1 MDIKKVD
8 GVFDAIEKQI
18 THLEEM
24 LELQDRKI
32 ELLESIND
40 SREET
45 VWYLK
50 RVIIRSSRRKSTK
63 TRKLVYLRLHPSSKR
78 RDRDVFTVSSFFAIK
93 TVSFMRQKGA

>member
-8 GVFDAIEKQI
+8 GIFDAIEKQI

-40 SREET
+40 TREET
-45 VWYLK
+45 VHYLK
-50 RVIIRSSRRKSTK
+50 RVIVRILTEEIDEDEKARI
-63 TRKLVYLRLHPSSKR
+63 LELASK
-78 RDRDVFTVSSFFAIK
+78 
-93 TVSFMRQKGA
+93 

>member
-8 GVFDAIEKQI
+8 GIFDAIEKQI

-40 SREET
+40 TREET
-45 VWYLK
+45 VYYLK
-50 RVIIRSSRRKSTK
+50 RVIVRILTEEIDEDEKARI
-63 TRKLVYLRLHPSSKR
+63 LELASK
-78 RDRDVFTVSSFFAIK
+78 
-93 TVSFMRQKGA
+93 

>member
-8 GVFDAIEKQI
+8 GIFDAIEKQI

-45 VWYLK
+45 IYYLK
-50 RVIIRSSRRKSTK
+50 RMIVRILTEEIDEDEKARI
-63 TRKLVYLRLHPSSKR
+63 LELASK
-78 RDRDVFTVSSFFAIK
+78 
-93 TVSFMRQKGA
+93 

>member
-40 SREET
+40 TREET
-45 VWYLK
+45 IYYLK
-50 RVIIRSSRRKSTK
+50 RVIVRILTEEIDEDEKARI
-63 TRKLVYLRLHPSSKR
+63 LELASK
-78 RDRDVFTVSSFFAIK
+78 
-93 TVSFMRQKGA
+93 

>member
-1 MDIKKVD
+1 MDVKKVD

-40 SREET
+40 TREET
-45 VWYLK
+45 IYYLK
-50 RVIIRSSRRKSTK
+50 RVIVRILTEEIDEDEKARI
-63 TRKLVYLRLHPSSKR
+63 LALASK
-78 RDRDVFTVSSFFAIK
+78 
-93 TVSFMRQKGA
+93 

>member
-1 MDIKKVD
+1 MGIKKVD

-40 SREET
+40 TRQET
-45 VWYLK
+45 IWYLK
-50 RVIIRSSRRKSTK
+50 RVIVRILTEEIDEDEKARI
-63 TRKLVYLRLHPSSKR
+63 LALASK
-78 RDRDVFTVSSFFAIK
+78 
-93 TVSFMRQKGA
+93 

>member
-40 SREET
+40 TREET
-45 VWYLK
+45 IYYLK
-50 RVIIRSSRRKSTK
+50 RVIVRILTEEIDEDEKARI
-63 TRKLVYLRLHPSSKR
+63 LALASK
-78 RDRDVFTVSSFFAIK
+78 
-93 TVSFMRQKGA
+93 